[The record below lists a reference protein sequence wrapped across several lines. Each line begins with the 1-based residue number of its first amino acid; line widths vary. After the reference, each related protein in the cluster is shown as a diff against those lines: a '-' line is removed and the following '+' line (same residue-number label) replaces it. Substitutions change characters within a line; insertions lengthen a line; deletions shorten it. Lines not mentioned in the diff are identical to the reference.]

1 MEGYKTIININLN
14 GAGMLYRVKEDIK
27 SVKNMFEKL
36 DYGTGIGFKFVIF
49 YNALENNIRLIE
61 MLFINPSNCASVE
74 IYEIK

>member
-27 SVKNMFEKL
+27 SVKNMFENL
-36 DYGTGIGFKFVIF
+36 DYGTGQGFKFVIF
-49 YNALENNIRLIE
+49 YNVIENGRRVID